1 MGRDRDS
8 NHEVSGRD
16 LDRDRDFTQPRRWT
30 CTHRATGGLNLSKLT
45 SVFIG
50 RLVYDGHIDK
60 TFVLMVRAATP
71 GRDRI
76 SVAAGICAHNL
87 SRSTHTRLFRRHVE
101 RKISSFSEW
110 HQVSSSIPMLDR
122 LIAGAFLLSEITIT
136 PIANHSFHAFRSAQ
150 AANEVPPSS
159 RRTPLFFH
167 RDLALTR

>member
-1 MGRDRDS
+1 MMGIS
-8 NHEVSGRD
+8 IKH
-16 LDRDRDFTQPRRWT
+16 
-30 CTHRATGGLNLSKLT
+30 
-45 SVFIG
+45 
-50 RLVYDGHIDK
+50 
-60 TFVLMVRAATP
+60 VLMVRRSHARTRSYQRCCRYLCAQPAA
-71 GRDRI
+71 I
-76 SVAAGICAHNL
+76 NAHSL
-87 SRSTHTRLFRRHVE
+87 IRRHVE